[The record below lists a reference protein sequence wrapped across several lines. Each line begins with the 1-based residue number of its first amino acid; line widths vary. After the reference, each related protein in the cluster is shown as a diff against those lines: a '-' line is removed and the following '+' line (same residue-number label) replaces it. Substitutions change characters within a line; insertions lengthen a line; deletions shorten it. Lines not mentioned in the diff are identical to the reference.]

1 MIVRRIA
8 LFFALLFGLAMTQV
22 PEFIQQYRQALGG
35 AVGELE
41 GVVAAYNANSAR
53 QGLTEAGG
61 LDRRRS
67 NADPIVR
74 DDAAAMEQTIDRLKS
89 LREAQVQFRNEGGT
103 MRLATFVTHFDGRVA
118 GTAFRDFYPAVP
130 VSIEAFVLGAIGFLL
145 GGGVAHY
152 AGRPLRRRRSVRPVE
167 TVA

>member
-8 LFFALLFGLAMTQV
+8 LFFALLFGVAMTQV
-22 PEFIQQYRQALGG
+22 PEFVQQYRQALGG

-41 GVVAAYNANSAR
+41 AIVAAYDANSAR

-61 LDRRRS
+61 LDRRLS

-74 DDAAAMEQTIDRLKS
+74 DDAANMARTIDRLKW

-103 MRLATFVTHFDGRVA
+103 MRLATFATHFDGQVA

-130 VSIEAFVLGAIGFLL
+130 VSIEAFVLGAVGFLF
-145 GGGVAHY
+145 GGGVAHF
-152 AGRPLRRRRSVRPVE
+152 AGRPLRRRRSVRPVG
-167 TVA
+167 TAA